1 MKQLNIDGRSIELDK
16 DGFLQDLSD
25 WSLDVAHAL
34 SAEEG
39 IELSAEHLEILELLR
54 GFLRRVPA
62 FARDTAAD
70 QIHRAEAGCGKRQ
83 QHAPQPPVQRHSRQ
97 TRRQAGGPAQTD
109 QLHMND
115 YAALVTET
123 PEEHPFATFVRIT
136 GKGKRGARNLTREE
150 AREAMGMLLDE
161 KVEDTQL
168 RAFLMLL
175 RHKEE
180 SPEELAG
187 FTEAVRE
194 RLNAPAMQ
202 VDIDWPT
209 YAGKKRHLPWY
220 LLAAKCG
227 AKRRQDP
234 PARRRRAYRR
244 ASVHRATAG
253 PAEDSSVP
261 QLVSGQDLAR
271 ARTAG
276 VHSARRLGT
285 TVAAHDRPAQHAG
298 AALAHSLAGEDFNPL
313 QARCGLQSI
322 FHPGYQSVHR
332 DASSL
337 LGDNA
342 IVVKG
347 DGGEIEINP
356 DTISH
361 LYGTT
366 GGQPWDEEWPAL
378 SPRRHVKPATLD
390 PQQLLALWRGE
401 IEDSYPQLALI
412 STMALALR
420 GLGRRS

>member
-1 MKQLNIDGRSIELDK
+1 MNEY
-16 DGFLQDLSD
+16 
-25 WSLDVAHAL
+25 
-34 SAEEG
+34 
-39 IELSAEHLEILELLR
+39 
-54 GFLRRVPA
+54 
-62 FARDTAAD
+62 
-70 QIHRAEAGCGKRQ
+70 
-83 QHAPQPPVQRHSRQ
+83 AP
-97 TRRQAGGPAQTD
+97 
-109 QLHMND
+109 
-115 YAALVTET
+115 LVTET
-123 PEEHPFATFVRIT
+123 PAEHPFAQFVRIL

-150 AREAMGMLLDE
+150 AREAMGMVLDE

-168 RAFLMLL
+168 GAFLMLL

-194 RLNAPAMQ
+194 RLDAPPLS

-220 LLAAKCG
+220 LLVAKCLAQNGVKVLLHGGG
-227 AKRRQDP
+227 A
-234 PARRRRAYRR
+234 
-244 ASVHRATAG
+244 HTAG
-253 PAEDSSVP
+253 RLYTEQLLDLLNIPLCRNWSQVETALAQGNLAFIPLSDWAP
-261 QLVSGQDLAR
+261 QLQRMIDLR
-271 ARTAG
+271 NT
-276 VHSARRLGT
+276 LGL
-285 TVAAHDRPAQHAG
+285 RSPI
-298 AALAHSLAGEDFNPL
+298 HSLARILNPL

-401 IEDSYPQLALI
+401 IEDSYPQLALL
-412 STMALALR
+412 STIALALR
-420 GLGRRS
+420 GLGVPREEAFEQAAVYWERRDKQA